1 MSRPALRAVETHSAV
16 CRATASS
23 SSCSDGGS
31 GASDDGAAN
40 PPWVLANYY
49 TKKLER
55 RTDSLGNISSSPDT
69 IAEGPGWTREAQL
82 RLAAQALAAELQQ
95 DAAVR
100 QLHALLPAME
110 VQLSRMRPAELVR
123 LAARLE
129 QISQLLVA
137 LRLRFPASDVAAM
150 AAAHPPLLSMTP
162 EQLREA
168 VAAVQR
174 EFPDASQEDLEAMLA
189 TNATLLDA
197 ANLRGCM
204 EGVGHLLTR
213 QQLMCALQHDVAFQ
227 FQVLQGQSRGERD
240 AEYLSDMYRPI

>member
-1 MSRPALRAVETHSAV
+1 MWLETLVPNNRLLALLPQRPALRAVETHSAV

-95 DAAVR
+95 DAAV
-100 QLHALLPAME
+100 LLD
-110 VQLSRMRPAELVR
+110 Q
-123 LAARLE
+123 AR
-129 QISQLLVA
+129 
-137 LRLRFPASDVAAM
+137 
-150 AAAHPPLLSMTP
+150 HPPAAWRCDRGFPTLLGFGWPSAIP
-162 EQLREA
+162 GI
-168 VAAVQR
+168 
-174 EFPDASQEDLEAMLA
+174 PSQEPHHIASFP
-189 TNATLLDA
+189 
-197 ANLRGCM
+197 LRRCGSC
-204 EGVGHLLTR
+204 TPCCPPWR
-213 QQLMCALQHDVAFQ
+213 Y
-227 FQVLQGQSRGERD
+227 S
-240 AEYLSDMYRPI
+240 